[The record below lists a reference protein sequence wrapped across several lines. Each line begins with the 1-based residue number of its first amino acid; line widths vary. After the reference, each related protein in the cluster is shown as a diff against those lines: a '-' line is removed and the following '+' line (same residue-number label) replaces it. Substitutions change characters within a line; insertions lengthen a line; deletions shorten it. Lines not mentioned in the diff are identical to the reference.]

1 MTPERQRMCDH
12 LIALAHLGHAG
23 AGCCDRPGR
32 LRPERHRSRAA
43 DPPAA
48 DPDKLVPVA
57 DAGGGDVDQDLVFGR
72 RRQLVHLEDLDG
84 LAECCDPGRSHPVRR
99 TLLASV
105 MRRASLWYLARGVRC
120 EQVTDDL
127 PAPAFLK

>member
-32 LRPERHRSRAA
+32 LRPERHGNRAA

-57 DAGGGDVDQDLVFGR
+57 NASGGDVDQDLVCAR
-72 RRQLVHLEDLDG
+72 RRQLVHLKDLDG
-84 LAECCDPGRSHPVRR
+84 LAECSDPGRSHPVRR

-105 MRRASLWYLARGVRC
+105 MRCGPWHLVREC
-120 EQVTDDL
+120 DSST
-127 PAPAFLK
+127 